1 MSKMSKTTKNIDI
14 LETLILEDKIM
25 KHKIYTLNYITAG
38 TAIFTLESTKL
49 KTHYT
54 YHIKK
59 DKSTDI
65 FRVYCLFGQDNT
77 ATGRLKKN
85 WRFIGYF
92 AKDVWKLE
100 LPQFK
105 KMDIN
110 LPTSIAMFKSF
121 LSILTDNLKMWP
133 SGCKF
138 YKSEF
143 CCVCGRRLTTP
154 ESVKAGVGPRCLD
167 RTTRILHF

>member
-1 MSKMSKTTKNIDI
+1 MGKNIDI
-14 LETLILEDKIM
+14 LETLIVEDEIM

-54 YHIKK
+54 YHITK
-59 DKSTDI
+59 DKKNKSKDL

-77 ATGRLKKN
+77 ATGQLKKN

-92 AKDVWKLE
+92 VRDVWKLE

-121 LSILTDNLKMWP
+121 LSILTDNMKTWP

>member
-1 MSKMSKTTKNIDI
+1 MSKSNKNNMIVNALLAEEETMKRKI
-14 LETLILEDKIM
+14 ETLA
-25 KHKIYTLNYITAG
+25 YITAG
-38 TAIFTLESTKL
+38 TAIFTLESKKL

-54 YHIKK
+54 YHVKK
-59 DKSTDI
+59 DKSKEQ

-77 ATGRLKKN
+77 ASGQLKKN

-92 AKDVWKLE
+92 VKDIWTLE
-100 LPQFK
+100 MPQFK

-110 LPTSIAMFKSF
+110 LPVSIAMFKSL
-121 LSILTDNLKMWP
+121 LSILTDNLKSWP

-154 ESVKAGVGPRCLD
+154 ESVKAGIGPQCLE
-167 RTTRILHF
+167 RTTRILYF